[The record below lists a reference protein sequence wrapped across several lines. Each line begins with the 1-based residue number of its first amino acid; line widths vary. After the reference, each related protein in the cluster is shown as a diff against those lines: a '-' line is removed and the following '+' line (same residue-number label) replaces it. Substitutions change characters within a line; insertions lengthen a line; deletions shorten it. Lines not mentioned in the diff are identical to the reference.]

1 MVSGNSSAAS
11 WSAEATSSAI
21 LTFLKPNH
29 FIKWSDHSTLAL
41 NSPVL
46 DSSSYFCFKLSY
58 NDFAFSW
65 IILESTD
72 VTFLEQ
78 SWTHIRAAFSIR
90 DKKVFLEKYKVFM
103 PSVLARV
110 TVSWGNFFFLQG
122 GWWWWWWCH
131 FAGFIYLGMV
141 GNHHCRPQSTV
152 HIKQLNFFLSCH
164 DFSLFLGRTSSITG
178 APWCYSRLWYCTKHY
193 EKYTRIS
200 RVQFLLQYPIS
211 WRDELFMW
219 RWLELQSVSRKYLQR
234 FSSLQ

>member
-46 DSSSYFCFKLSY
+46 DSSPYFCFKLSY

-103 PSVLARV
+103 PYVLARV
-110 TVSWGNFFFLQG
+110 TVSWGNFFF
-122 GWWWWWWCH
+122 
-131 FAGFIYLGMV
+131 FAGGGGGGGGGVILLD
-141 GNHHCRPQSTV
+141 SSILEWWAT
-152 HIKQLNFFLSCH
+152 IIADLNLQYILNNWTFSCH
-164 DFSLFLGRTSSITG
+164 AMTFLCSLGKLAALLVGLCMVFMMLFKVYIS
-178 APWCYSRLWYCTKHY
+178 HY
-193 EKYTRIS
+193 EKHVRTR
-200 RVQFLLQYPIS
+200 RDHFLLWHTIY
-211 WRDELFMW
+211 WRENLSHGDD
-219 RWLELQSVSRKYLQR
+219 
-234 FSSLQ
+234 